1 MAERL
6 GVTVLGVSLKAEIEF
21 PAEVGGL
28 GRRWVTR
35 GLDVVWWQQVE
46 PVGLMLG
53 GNLDL

>member
-35 GLDVVWWQQVE
+35 GFDVVWWQKVE